1 MNICKKIC
9 CCLFSRNNSIDSS
22 DIKSSTE
29 YSDLFTYD
37 SRYDF
42 ETEKSNSTKK
52 MQQQDVFLGFKT
64 QSSISRQETAKF
76 CSEKDNIDL
85 LGSNIDKTV

>member
-1 MNICKKIC
+1 MIHVTILKRKN
-9 CCLFSRNNSIDSS
+9 L
-22 DIKSSTE
+22 TAQ
-29 YSDLFTYD
+29 
-37 SRYDF
+37 
-42 ETEKSNSTKK
+42 KK